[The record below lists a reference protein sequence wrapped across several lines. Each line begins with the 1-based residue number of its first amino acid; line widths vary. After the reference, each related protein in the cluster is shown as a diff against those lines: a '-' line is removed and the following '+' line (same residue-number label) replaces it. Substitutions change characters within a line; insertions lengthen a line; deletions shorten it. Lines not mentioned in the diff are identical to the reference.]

1 MNNTNC
7 EDLVKQY
14 VDWLR
19 QRMSVQSVGD
29 ACEIT
34 TPFVDRHNDQIQIYV
49 RGVNGH
55 FLLTDDGYTVRD
67 LKMSGCEFNSEKRRQ
82 LLNAT
87 LNGFGIK
94 MHGDELTVEARPDN
108 FPQKKHNLMQ
118 AMLAVNDMF
127 AMASPIVQSLFR
139 EDVERYLHSKEI
151 RFTPSVKFTGKSGFD
166 HFFDFVIPASRSKP
180 ERILKAIN
188 HPNRQNIT
196 SLIFSWNDTREVRA
210 GDSTAYAVL
219 NDVNNGT
226 NPDLSGALDQYGIRA
241 MRWSQ
246 REQHVLD
253 LAA

>member
-1 MNNTNC
+1 MTTPNC
-7 EDLVKQY
+7 EQLVHQY

-19 QRMSVQSVGD
+19 QRMSAQAVRDV
-29 ACEIT
+29 CEIT

-139 EDVERYLHSKEI
+139 EDVEHYLRSKEI
-151 RFTPSVKFTGKSGFD
+151 RFTPSVKFTGKSEFD

-210 GDSTAYAVL
+210 VDSTAYAVL
-219 NDVNNGT
+219 NDMNDVT
-226 NPDLSGALDQYGIRA
+226 NPDLFGALDQYGIRS
-241 MRWSQ
+241 MRWSR
-246 REQHVLD
+246 REEYV
-253 LAA
+253 